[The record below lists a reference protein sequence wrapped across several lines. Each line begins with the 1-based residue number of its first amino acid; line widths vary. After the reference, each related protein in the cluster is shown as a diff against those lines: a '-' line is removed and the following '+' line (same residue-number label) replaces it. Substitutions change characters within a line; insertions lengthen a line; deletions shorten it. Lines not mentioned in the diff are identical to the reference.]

1 MSKQK
6 DKDEQDQLWG
16 DPFDG
21 EYIGNIWGWR
31 FSIIS
36 LIIILLMGLLFLYRH
51 YKYGN
56 VDLNQMVP
64 QQQEAPLKDSNQT
77 APPQ

>member
-6 DKDEQDQLWG
+6 DKDEHDNPWG

-31 FSIIS
+31 FSILS
-36 LIIILLMGLLFLYRH
+36 LIIILLMGLLFMYRH
-51 YKYGN
+51 YEYGK

-64 QQQEAPLKDSNQT
+64 QQQEAPLQDSSQN